1 MDWLSVLIGAAIT
14 LAVSSV
20 FYVLAARDLKHEA
33 NALRERTVEFE
44 AAIERTK
51 HCIISVGESLEDAGT
66 VWQAEVRV
74 QG

>member
-33 NALRERTVEFE
+33 NALRERTVELE
-44 AAIERTK
+44 PLSNERS
-51 HCIISVGESLEDAGT
+51 IASS
-66 VWQAEVRV
+66 Q
-74 QG
+74 